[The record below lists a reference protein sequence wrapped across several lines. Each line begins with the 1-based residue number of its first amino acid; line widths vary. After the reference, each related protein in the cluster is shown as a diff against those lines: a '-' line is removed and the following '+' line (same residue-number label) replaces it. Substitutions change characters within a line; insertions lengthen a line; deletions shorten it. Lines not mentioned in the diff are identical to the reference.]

1 VSPTS
6 AAAPQEA
13 SRVDRL
19 LAAASGGAAASGSLL
34 VLALVLLVDA
44 DILARE
50 LFAAPVRGVSE
61 LLALAIVAILFLQLP
76 ETLRAGRLARS
87 ELVLDELRATRP
99 RLAHL
104 LEAVIHGIGAALFL
118 LLAVAV
124 APALAEAWREGLYV
138 GAAGDFTAPLWPV
151 RLVVVAGAALTAVIF
166 VRIAVRELGRALGS
180 RS

>member
-1 VSPTS
+1 MSS
-6 AAAPQEA
+6 ASGAAAGAA
-13 SRVDRL
+13 SRLDRL
-19 LAAASGGAAASGSLL
+19 LAAASGGAAALGSLL

-44 DILARE
+44 DILGRE

-87 ELVLDELRATRP
+87 ELLLDRLRTARP
-99 RLAHL
+99 RLAHA
-104 LEAVIHGIGAALFL
+104 LEAVIHAIGAVLFL
-118 LLAVAV
+118 LLAIAV
-124 APALAEAWREGLYV
+124 APSLAEAWREGLYV

-151 RLVVVAGAALTAVIF
+151 RLVVVAGAGLTAVIF
-166 VRIAVRELGRALGS
+166 VRIAARELGRALGS